1 MWTVALLTTNDT
13 GTLETS
19 QLVHILCILLM
30 TIEHNTMI
38 CEEEPKLLRSPQLLI
53 NPNPPLMPNPTSYL
67 KFSLTLII
75 RQIKLICTCM
85 STIHIIATWSED
97 LKVPVLE
104 IRMELSSLTPSSK
117 GKICYSDY
125 VFLLAR
131 MKQHP
136 PAHHP
141 LDARH
146 YSAVDELELI
156 WYLVSPW

>member
-1 MWTVALLTTNDT
+1 
-13 GTLETS
+13 
-19 QLVHILCILLM
+19 
-30 TIEHNTMI
+30 
-38 CEEEPKLLRSPQLLI
+38 
-53 NPNPPLMPNPTSYL
+53 
-67 KFSLTLII
+67 
-75 RQIKLICTCM
+75 M

-156 WYLVSPW
+156 